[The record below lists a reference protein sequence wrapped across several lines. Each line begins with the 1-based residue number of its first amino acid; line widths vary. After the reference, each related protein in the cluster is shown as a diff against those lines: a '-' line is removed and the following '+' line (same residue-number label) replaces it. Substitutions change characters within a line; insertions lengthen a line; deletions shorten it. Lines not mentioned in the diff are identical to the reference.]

1 MKEKK
6 NKKEIVEHKTEGERE
21 RERFRRKKNE
31 RKHSVAFGV

>member
-6 NKKEIVEHKTEGERE
+6 NKKEIVEHKRE
-21 RERFRRKKNE
+21 REKERVREKKKDE